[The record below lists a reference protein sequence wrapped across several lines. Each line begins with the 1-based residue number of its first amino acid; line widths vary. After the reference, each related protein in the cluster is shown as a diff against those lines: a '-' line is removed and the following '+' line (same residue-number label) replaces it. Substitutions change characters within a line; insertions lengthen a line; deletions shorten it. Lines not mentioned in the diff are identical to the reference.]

1 MPSTTKGGAL
11 RHKLIGNRAF
21 YAQMIAVVVP
31 IIIQNTVTNVVSLLD
46 NVMVGRVGTLQMSAV
61 AIVNQLL
68 FIFNLCIFGGLAGAG
83 IFATQ
88 YAGAGDDEGVRHC
101 FRIKWMIAVTM
112 LVLASLVF
120 LLLPEKLI
128 SLYLAEGT
136 SPQDMQAT
144 LGYGMDY
151 LRVML
156 AGLLPFAVAQVYAST
171 LREVGETRLPMFA
184 SVVAIFINLV
194 FNYLLIFGKLGF
206 PKLGVTGAAIATVLS
221 RYVEVLII
229 VAYTHGRREAF
240 PFIRGAYRT
249 LRVPGRLLR
258 DVMVKGMPLL
268 VNEFLWSSGMAV
280 LLQCY
285 SVRGLDV
292 VAACNIASTVSNLFK
307 VVFLSMGNAVAIMV
321 GQALGAGDI
330 ERAKTTA
337 WRLVTA
343 SVASN
348 LVMGLVLALLAPE
361 IPHIYNTEPH
371 VREIASQLLY
381 VVALMMPVYS
391 FAHCCY
397 FTLRSGGRTIITFL
411 FDSVFT
417 WGVCVPIAFLLAY
430 ATQMPIVPMYLLVQ
444 SLELVKSVIGF
455 VLMKKGVWV
464 HNIIAENGARE
475 AAC

>member
-1 MPSTTKGGAL
+1 MPSTIRGSAL

-112 LVLASLVF
+112 LALASLVF

-136 SPQDMQAT
+136 SAQDMQAT
-144 LGYGMDY
+144 LRYGMDY

-171 LREVGETRLPMFA
+171 LREVGETRLPMLA
-184 SVVAIFINLV
+184 SVVAIFINLI

-206 PKLGVTGAAIATVLS
+206 PKLGVTGAAIATALS

-240 PFIRGAYRT
+240 PFIRGVYRT

-348 LVMGLVLALLAPE
+348 LVMGLALALLAPE

-417 WGVCVPIAFLLAY
+417 WAVCVPIAFLLAY
-430 ATQMPIVPMYLLVQ
+430 ATDMPIVPMYLLVQ

-464 HNIIAENGARE
+464 RNIIAENHAAE